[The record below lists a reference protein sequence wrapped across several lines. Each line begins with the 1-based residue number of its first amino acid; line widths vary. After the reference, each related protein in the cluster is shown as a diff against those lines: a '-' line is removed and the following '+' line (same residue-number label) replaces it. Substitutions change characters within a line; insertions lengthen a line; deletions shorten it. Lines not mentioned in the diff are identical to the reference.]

1 MARPNVEALRKEQ
14 ILRSALQ
21 QISER
26 GVVGLRVSDVA
37 RGAGVSGGIVHYYFD
52 TKLDLIR
59 AAFEENAATSLE
71 RRAAIFADETAGVRE
86 TLFALIDTYLPA
98 DETTT
103 ESWRVWIEWWAAALQ
118 DKELADVHNSA
129 YEDWARRMQSVFDR
143 LEGIDPETSR
153 RNAHTLI
160 ALLDGLTIQA
170 LMGSPLM
177 TVDRMRELCR
187 HAVDLLLDGA

>member
-1 MARPNVEALRKEQ
+1 MARHNVEALRKEQ

-37 RGAGVSGGIVHYYFD
+37 KGAGVSGGIVHYYFD

-59 AAFEENAATSLE
+59 AAFEENAARSLE
-71 RRAAIFADETAGVRE
+71 RRAEIFADDTGGVRE
-86 TLFALIDTYLPA
+86 TLYALIDTYLPV
-98 DETTT
+98 DEATS

-118 DKELADVHNSA
+118 DAELAEVHNRA
-129 YEDWARRMQSVFDR
+129 YEEWAKRMQSVFDR
-143 LEGIDPETSR
+143 VDGVDPETSR
-153 RNAHTLI
+153 KNANSLM
-160 ALLDGLTIQA
+160 ALLDGLTIQT
-170 LMGSPLM
+170 LMGSPAM

-187 HAVDLLLDGA
+187 HTVDVLLAAS

>member
-1 MARPNVEALRKEQ
+1 MARHNVEALRKEQ

-37 RGAGVSGGIVHYYFD
+37 KGAGVSGGIVHYYFD

-59 AAFEENAATSLE
+59 AAFEENAARSLE
-71 RRAAIFADETAGVRE
+71 RRAEIFADTSGGVRE
-86 TLFALIDTYLPA
+86 TLYALIDTYLPVDDA
-98 DETTT
+98 TA

-118 DKELADVHNSA
+118 DEELAEVHNRA
-129 YEDWARRMQSVFDR
+129 YEEWAGRMQAVFDR
-143 LEGIDPETSR
+143 VEGVDPELSR
-153 RNAHTLI
+153 KNANSLM
-160 ALLDGLTIQA
+160 ALLDGLTIQT
-170 LMGSPLM
+170 LMGSRAM

-187 HAVDLLLDGA
+187 HTVDVLLAAA

>member
-1 MARPNVEALRKEQ
+1 MARPNVEAERKEQ

-21 QISER
+21 QISQR

-37 RGAGVSGGIVHYYFD
+37 KGAGVSGGIVHYYFD

-59 AAFEENAATSLE
+59 AAFEENAARSLE
-71 RRAAIFADETAGVRE
+71 RRAEIFVDETADVRE
-86 TLFALIDTYLPA
+86 TLYALIDTYLPV
-98 DETTT
+98 DEATR

-118 DKELADVHNSA
+118 DAELAEVHNRA
-129 YEDWARRMQSVFDR
+129 YEEWAQRMQSVFDR
-143 LEGIDPETSR
+143 VPGVDPEMSR
-153 RNAHTLI
+153 KNANSLM

-170 LMGSPLM
+170 LMGAPTM

-187 HAVDLLLDGA
+187 HTVDVLLRA